1 MALKSLF
8 FLIRYRIGSDCR
20 RGGLLY
26 ESANPPRK
34 IVDCDASGPAADCLR
49 PTIVHVAEPA
59 GQREKPA
66 EPAKSRRCCCQRRA
80 AVEVFHGSFCLPGG
94 AGAHARAPA
103 TLAPVDTHSIGRTAQ
118 DVSAPARRHL
128 KPPIQRIL
136 PLPQGESWII
146 ASSLFP
152 KVGAR
157 SAHRSQRMGLAHGA
171 AAGIFSYRICGE
183 LCLLGAL
190 GCCLLVGTWLAIGCN
205 PWKLPASL
213 PACSDTAMKASCASL
228 RVMRALYVYRETHMI
243 LASCR
248 VELVDSPE
256 PA

>member
-1 MALKSLF
+1 MRCKRLSCNLFAARYCPHHQARWAKPRLKQ
-8 FLIRYRIGSDCR
+8 
-20 RGGLLY
+20 
-26 ESANPPRK
+26 NP
-34 IVDCDASGPAADCLR
+34 
-49 PTIVHVAEPA
+49 
-59 GQREKPA
+59 Q
-66 EPAKSRRCCCQRRA
+66 EPAKSRVA
-80 AVEVFHGSFCLPGG
+80 AAALLHDSVCLPGS
-94 AGAHARAPA
+94 ARTTSAA
-103 TLAPVDTHSIGRTAQ
+103 LAPDGTHSIGRTAQ

-190 GCCLLVGTWLAIGCN
+190 GCCLLVGTWLAIGCS
-205 PWKLPASL
+205 PW
-213 PACSDTAMKASCASL
+213 
-228 RVMRALYVYRETHMI
+228 
-243 LASCR
+243 
-248 VELVDSPE
+248 
-256 PA
+256 